1 MSDKFIY
8 PILKHFFQSYLTE
21 RNIEKTLS
29 LVTDDIYSLGTGDN
43 EIAVNKEQF
52 AALLKQEIALI
63 PDPIVY
69 RIRDYTEK
77 QLSDGCWECFCNME
91 TSIEQHED
99 HPVWYCTRFTGT
111 FRKVSG

>member
-1 MSDKFIY
+1 MSKETMSDKFIY

-69 RIRDYTEK
+69 RIRDYTENK
-77 QLSDGCWECFCNME
+77 
-91 TSIEQHED
+91 H
-99 HPVWYCTRFTGT
+99 
-111 FRKVSG
+111 RKVDDYGK